1 MEAIHIEPTDE
12 TPKIS
17 CTDQGKIFVSGK
29 SLTEDPIA
37 FYTPIHSWVAGLK
50 SEIIIMDL
58 SLDYMNT
65 ASSKQ
70 VFTLIELAKKNKT
83 KKQLTVNWYYEA
95 NDEDAIDIGKEF
107 ESLLE
112 IPFNFIVHS

>member
-1 MEAIHIEPTDE
+1 MEAIRIESTED
-12 TPKIS
+12 TPKIV
-17 CTDQGKIFVSGK
+17 CNIQGKITVMGK

-37 FYTPIHSWVAGLK
+37 FYKPIHDWVTKLNA
-50 SEIIIMDL
+50 ENIILDL

-70 VFTLIELAKKNKT
+70 IFTLIELAKKNKM

-112 IPFNFIVHS
+112 IPFNFIIHS

>member
-1 MEAIHIEPTDE
+1 MEAINIQATEE
-12 TPKIS
+12 TPKII
-17 CTDQGKIFVSGK
+17 CDVKGKISVTGK

-37 FYTPIHSWVAGLK
+37 FYHPIHDWASK
-50 SEIIIMDL
+50 MDSENVVLDL

-70 VFTLIELAKKNKT
+70 IFTLIELVKKNKA
-83 KKQLTVNWYYEA
+83 KKQFTVNWYYEA
-95 NDEDAIDIGKEF
+95 NDEDALDVGKEF

-112 IPFNFIVHS
+112 IPFNFIAHS